1 MASLVVI
8 RESDQ
13 TRRELCEDCEHSRG
27 EGIML
32 RCVLKRNTPCQH
44 AAALRD
50 RGSRC
55 PRNDEHAAIWQAATL
70 DPPGRCGDTPSP
82 ATMSSNV
89 SIKASELVTPPP
101 SPASMIRG
109 TLPLIALGDSAAA
122 QASYRTDPTHPQA
135 SRAPLGAESR
145 IGTME
150 VKGNRPS

>member
-1 MASLVVI
+1 MSSLIVV

-13 TRRELCEDCEHSRG
+13 SRRELCEDCEHSRG
-27 EGIML
+27 EGL
-32 RCVLKRNTPCQH
+32 HLKCELKRNTPCQH

-50 RGSRC
+50 RNSRC
-55 PRNDEHAAIWQAATL
+55 PRNEEYAIIWQAATL

-109 TLPLIALGDSAAA
+109 TLPLVALGDSAAA
-122 QASYRTDPTHPQA
+122 QASYRTDSTHPQA
-135 SRAPLGAESR
+135 SRVPLGAESPIR
-145 IGTME
+145 IHQVAGR
-150 VKGNRPS
+150 RP